1 MSWLQKYI
9 ERWGEMI
16 TAYRWRSF
24 FIALVFMVGVA
35 LLMRPSSSCLVT
47 PYTPLAIVD
56 LELAFNPTRAQL
68 ITRVWEQSVC
78 QNSFALS
85 DTAQEAA
92 IINIIID
99 FAFLKTYTWFFIV
112 LIFLSASGQRKH
124 FTYALVYL
132 ALLAGLMDVVENIAM
147 LVFIADPS
155 DFTYGFAVP
164 AAIKFGL
171 ILIVILLV
179 IIRSILRLVRSFSSR
194 SSS

>member
-16 TAYRWRSF
+16 TTYRLRSF
-24 FIALVFMVGVA
+24 LIALAFMIGVA
-35 LLMRPSSSCLVT
+35 LLMRPSSSCLIT

-68 ITRVWEQSVC
+68 VTRVWEQSAC
-78 QNSFALS
+78 QNSLALS
-85 DTAQEAA
+85 DTALEAA

-112 LIFLSASGQRKH
+112 LVFLSGSAEKKN
-124 FTYALVYL
+124 FTYALVYV
-132 ALLAGLMDVVENIAM
+132 ALVAGLMDVIENIAM
-147 LVFIADPS
+147 LIFIADPS

-164 AAIKFGL
+164 ASIKFGL
-171 ILIVILLV
+171 ILVIILLV
-179 IIRSILRLVRSFSSR
+179 ILRTILRLVRSFSSR
-194 SSS
+194 PSS